1 MNGEEDPYIVEAI
14 QVVQYDATAAI
25 FNDIGDLSLEYES
38 S

>member
-14 QVVQYDATAAI
+14 QVVQYDAAAAI
-25 FNDIGDLSLEYES
+25 FTDIGDLNLDYES